1 MTFPPATPTGIP
13 APPGALLEARRLTR
27 RDPLQQRAILQSVD
41 FRLHDRERVAVMG
54 PSGAGK
60 SVFLRLLAL
69 LDPPDEGELL
79 WRGAAIAP
87 ADIPAYRGHVAY
99 VAQKPAVLDGRVEDN
114 LRYPFSLKVHR
125 HRRFDRDRVA
135 ELAAR
140 AGRGADFL
148 DKRASELSG
157 GEAQIMSLIRVLQL
171 APDVLLLDE
180 PTASLDPDSAR
191 RIEALVTAWFEERT
205 GAPSAS
211 ASVSAASV
219 SAASVSAASV
229 SAAAVSAPAASAA
242 AAPVTSAPA
251 PGPMAT
257 RADAAPGAARACIW
271 VSHDPAQAL
280 RVSTRRLTMQ
290 AGALR
295 EDAPGA
301 PPGSTVATAPGTA
314 AERPGDAR

>member
-1 MTFPPATPTGIP
+1 MTFPPATPTGTP
-13 APPGALLEARRLTR
+13 APSGALLLEARRLTR
-27 RDPLQQRAILQSVD
+27 RDPLHRRTILQSAD
-41 FRLHDRERVAVMG
+41 FRLRDRDRVAVTG

-60 SVFLRLLAL
+60 SVFLRLLAC
-69 LDPPDEGELL
+69 LDPLDEGELL
-79 WRGAAIAP
+79 WRGTAIAP

-99 VAQKPAVLDGRVEDN
+99 VAQKPAVLDGSVEDN

-125 HRRFDRDRVA
+125 HRRFDRDRAA
-135 ELAAR
+135 ELAAQ
-140 AGRGADFL
+140 AGRDADFL

-191 RIEALVTAWFEERT
+191 RVETLVTAWFEERA

-211 ASVSAASV
+211 GAASGATSVSASV
-219 SAASVSAASV
+219 AA
-229 SAAAVSAPAASAA
+229 
-242 AAPVTSAPA
+242 TSAPA
-251 PGPMAT
+251 SGPMAA
-257 RADAAPGAARACIW
+257 RADAAPAAARACIW

-290 AGALR
+290 SGALR
-295 EDAPGA
+295 EDAAGA
-301 PPGSTVATAPGTA
+301 PAGSTVATATGTA
-314 AERPGDAR
+314 AERPGTAR